1 MSVSA
6 PTTPTTSALSLHDA
20 RPFFEKALVY
30 GVQHGLLSAE
40 KLKAICTEAPKGMV
54 QIARYFGNE
63 NLRPDLEQARARIV
77 NLVSLYLQES
87 CGGDVHLA
95 AQSLRDHSL
104 LSRSKG
110 GSEMLKNL
118 IAMPQNTHFAMHDR
132 EGFTEAQIPQLAK
145 WSLQSH
151 AQYQAE
157 LAVRQPISQLIEAA
171 LCLAAGFGL
180 QADDLE
186 EAGTDAEAVIRT
198 ALLLHSL
205 TPKAQQWPDSIAF
218 EALITTLRKK
228 TGPISLPLPAS
239 LPAELHKAVEQV
251 RASVLADLPRLRDS
265 SQNLRALLRSPAFSG
280 HYFWLEDPLAEIEHY
295 HHSLDELHHDHSPAS
310 APHSGSK
317 TWQRVTQ
324 GQQDE
329 HALLT
334 LFLYL
339 SVGAP
344 KRYVPA
350 DKTALTEKAALSLL
364 RSIQQRGLQA
374 EQASDFIR
382 QHAPAT
388 HQATY
393 CALWQSFV
401 QESRRTLCGDHHGQ
415 RQEALA
421 LLRRECHIL
430 G

>member
-1 MSVSA
+1 MS
-6 PTTPTTSALSLHDA
+6 TPPSTSALSLHDA
-20 RPFFEKALVY
+20 RPFFEKAVAY
-30 GVQHGLLSAE
+30 GVQHGILNAA
-40 KLKAICTEAPKGMV
+40 KLATICTEAPKGIV

-63 NLRPDLEQARARIV
+63 NLRPDLEQARVRIV

-87 CGGDVHLA
+87 CSGDLHQA
-95 AQSLRDHSL
+95 AQSLREHSL

-110 GSEMLKNL
+110 GSDLLKKL

-132 EGFTEAQIPQLAK
+132 EGFTDHHIPQLAK

-157 LAVRQPISQLIEAA
+157 LAVRQPISQLIDAA
-171 LCLAAGFGL
+171 LWLAAPFGL

-198 ALLLHSL
+198 ALLLHNL
-205 TPKAQQWPDSIAF
+205 TPKVSQWPDTVAF
-218 EALITTLRKK
+218 EALITRLRKK
-228 TGPISLPLPAS
+228 TGAITLTMPATCSPTLRPAIEHVLPSL
-239 LPAELHKAVEQV
+239 
-251 RASVLADLPRLRDS
+251 LADLPRLRDS
-265 SQNLRALLRSPAFSG
+265 SQNLRLLLRNPAFNG
-280 HYFWLEDPLAEIEHY
+280 HYFWLEDPLAEIDHY
-295 HHSLDELHHDHSPAS
+295 HHSLDDE
-310 APHSGSK
+310 APDPNMLTTGGSK

-324 GQQDE
+324 GQSDE

-339 SVGAP
+339 SVGVP

-350 DKTALTEKAALSLL
+350 DKTALTEKSAITLL
-364 RSIQQRGLQA
+364 RTIEQRGLQPQ
-374 EQASDFIR
+374 QALDFIHS
-382 QHAPAT
+382 HAPPL
-388 HQATY
+388 HRETY
-393 CALWQSFV
+393 CTLWETFV
-401 QESRRTLCGDHHGQ
+401 EESRRTLCGDHHGQ

-430 G
+430 

>member
-1 MSVSA
+1 MSASA
-6 PTTPTTSALSLHDA
+6 PTTPTASALSLHDA
-20 RPFFEKALVY
+20 RPFFEKALAY
-30 GVQHGLLSAE
+30 GVQHGLLSAA
-40 KLKAICTEAPKGMV
+40 KLDAICTEAPKGMV

-63 NLRPDLEQARARIV
+63 NLRPDLEQARLRIV
-77 NLVSLYLQES
+77 NLVSLYLLES
-87 CGGDVHLA
+87 CGGELHLA

-157 LAVRQPISQLIEAA
+157 LAVRQPIGQLIDAA
-171 LCLAAGFGL
+171 LWLAARFDL

-198 ALLLHSL
+198 GLLLHTL
-205 TPKAQQWPDSIAF
+205 APKAQQWPDTVAF
-218 EALITTLRKK
+218 EALIATLRKK
-228 TGPISLPLPAS
+228 TGPITLPLPAQF
-239 LPAELHKAVEQV
+239 PAELREVVERV
-251 RASVLADLPRLRDS
+251 RASVLADLPRLRDP
-265 SQNLRALLRSPAFSG
+265 SQNLRILLRSPAFNG

-295 HHSLDELHHDHSPAS
+295 HHSLDDEAHGHHQEVPPS
-310 APHSGSK
+310 SGSK

-350 DKTALTEKAALSLL
+350 DKTLLTEKAAVALL
-364 RSIQQRGLQA
+364 RSIHQRGLHP
-374 EQASDFIR
+374 EQALDFIR
-382 QHAPAT
+382 SHAPVL
-388 HQATY
+388 HQGTY

-401 QESRRTLCGDHHGQ
+401 EESRRTLCGDHHGQ

-421 LLRRECHIL
+421 LLRRECHIV

>member
-1 MSVSA
+1 MSASA
-6 PTTPTTSALSLHDA
+6 LLSPAASALSLHDA

-30 GVQHGLLSAE
+30 GVQHGLLSAA
-40 KLKAICTEAPKGMV
+40 KLDAICTEAPKGMV

-63 NLRPDLEQARARIV
+63 NLRPDLEQARLRIV
-77 NLVSLYLQES
+77 NLVSLYLLES
-87 CGGDVHLA
+87 CGGDLHLA

-110 GSEMLKNL
+110 GSEMLKKL
-118 IAMPQNTHFAMHDR
+118 ISMPQNTHFAMHDR

-157 LAVRQPISQLIEAA
+157 LAVRQPIGQLIDAA
-171 LCLAAGFGL
+171 LWLAARFDL
-180 QADDLE
+180 HADDLE

-198 ALLLHSL
+198 ALLLHTL
-205 TPKAQQWPDSIAF
+205 TPQAQQWPDSVGF
-218 EALITTLRKK
+218 EALIGALRKK
-228 TGPISLPLPAS
+228 TGSISLTLPTQF
-239 LPAELHKAVEQV
+239 PATLRPAVERV
-251 RASVLADLPRLRDS
+251 RASVLSDLPRLRDT
-265 SQNLRALLRSPAFSG
+265 SQNLRTLLRSPAFSG
-280 HYFWLEDPLAEIEHY
+280 HYFWQEDPLAEIDHY
-295 HHSLDELHHDHSPAS
+295 HHSLDDEAHGHDPAT
-310 APHSGSK
+310 APTSGSK

-324 GQQDE
+324 GQSDE

-350 DKTALTEKAALSLL
+350 DKTLLTEKAAVALL
-364 RSIQQRGLQA
+364 RSIQQRGLHPTQA
-374 EQASDFIR
+374 IDFIR
-382 QHAPAT
+382 SHAPAA
-388 HQATY
+388 HQDTY
-393 CALWQSFV
+393 CTLWQSFV
-401 QESRRTLCGDHHGQ
+401 EESHRTLCGDHHGQ

-421 LLRRECHIL
+421 LLRRECHIMD
-430 G
+430 